1 MNSKTI
7 HLIFGIIVFILISSQ
22 IISIN
27 CKAGEAGVGVINVP
41 PKFTLIR
48 IVQQNDFIRVYL
60 TLSDYNSWAD
70 IYNVSIVLE
79 DNGVNRAELLF
90 QQYEDIYSYNSI
102 NKFSQPLGG
111 NNLLNIEK
119 CSYFHSVKKDTVDDR
134 CDLQLLFVFET
145 TFFTRFH
152 LVVSDRVGETA
163 ESHIDYNA
171 AEMTRDNDM
180 IVIPGLNGELY
191 RIWLPQFILEILII
205 IAASAGTMYIAKKR
219 KITLF
224 KRVKHEEG

>member
-1 MNSKTI
+1 MNSKAI
-7 HLIFGIIVFILISSQ
+7 HLIFAIIGFLLISSQ
-22 IISIN
+22 IVSIN

-48 IVQQNDFIRVYL
+48 IVQQDDFIRVYL

-70 IYNVSIVLE
+70 IYNVSITLE
-79 DNGVNRAELLF
+79 DSGVIRAQFLF
-90 QQYEDIYSYNSI
+90 KQYEDLYSYNSI
-102 NKFSQPLGG
+102 NTFSQSFGG
-111 NNLLNIEK
+111 NNLLNLEK

-152 LVVSDRVGETA
+152 LIVRDRAGETA

-171 AEMTRDNDM
+171 AEMTRDNNV
-180 IVIPGLNGELY
+180 IIIPGLNGELY
-191 RIWLPQFILEILII
+191 RIWLPQFILEILAI
-205 IAASAGTMYIAKKR
+205 IAAIAGTLYIAKKR
-219 KITLF
+219 NITLF
-224 KRVKHEEG
+224 KRVKHEKG

>member
-1 MNSKTI
+1 MNYKTI
-7 HLIFGIIVFILISSQ
+7 HLIFTIIGFFLISSQ
-22 IISIN
+22 FLAIN

-48 IVQQNDFIRVYL
+48 IVQQDDFIRVYL

-70 IYNVSIVLE
+70 IYNVSITLE
-79 DNGVNRAELLF
+79 DNGVNRVQFLF

-102 NKFSQPLGG
+102 NKFSQSFGG
-111 NNLLNIEK
+111 NNILNLEK

-152 LVVSDRVGETA
+152 LIVRDRAGETA

-171 AEMTRDNDM
+171 AEMTRDNDV
-180 IVIPGLNGELY
+180 IIIPGLNGELY
-191 RIWLPQFILEILII
+191 RIWLPQFILEILAIL
-205 IAASAGTMYIAKKR
+205 AATAGTMYIAKKR

-224 KRVKHEEG
+224 KRVKHEKG

>member
-7 HLIFGIIVFILISSQ
+7 HLIFSIIGLLLISSQ
-22 IISIN
+22 ILTIN

-48 IVQQNDFIRVYL
+48 IVQQDDFIRVYL

-70 IYNVSIVLE
+70 IYNVSITLE
-79 DNGVNRAELLF
+79 DSGINRAQFLF
-90 QQYEDIYSYNSI
+90 QQYEDLYSYNSI
-102 NKFSQPLGG
+102 NRFSQFLGG
-111 NNLLNIEK
+111 NNLLNLEK

-152 LVVSDRVGETA
+152 LIVRDRAGETA

-171 AEMTRDNDM
+171 AEMTRDNNV
-180 IVIPGLNGELY
+180 IIIPGLNGELY
-191 RIWLPQFILEILII
+191 RIWLPQFILEILTIL
-205 IAASAGTMYIAKKR
+205 AAIAGTMYVAKKR
-219 KITLF
+219 NITLF
-224 KRVKHEEG
+224 KRVKNEKG